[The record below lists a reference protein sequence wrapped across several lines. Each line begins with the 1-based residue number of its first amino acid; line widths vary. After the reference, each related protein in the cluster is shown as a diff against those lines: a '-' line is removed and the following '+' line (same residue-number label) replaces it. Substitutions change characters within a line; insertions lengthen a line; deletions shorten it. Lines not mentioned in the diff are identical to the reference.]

1 MKDFWA
7 IYRRNK
13 GSIIGLVILV
23 VVLIV
28 ALAGPLLMPGDPWEI
43 KARPL
48 LPPSTTFLMGTDVL
62 GRDVLAGV
70 VHGAQVSL
78 LIGLVS
84 TLVAVTLGL
93 LLGAFAG
100 YFGGP
105 IDDIVVRITEFVQT
119 IPSFIL
125 AMVLV
130 AVLGPSIGSIV
141 ISIAVV
147 TWPPVCRLVRAEF
160 MSLVQREFVEAAVV
174 SGQRT
179 ANIIFRE
186 ILPNALSPI
195 IVMASLMVATAILT
209 ESALSFMGLGDPN
222 RISWGY
228 MIGAAR
234 SALRQAWWISVFP
247 GAAIFLTVLAINLVG
262 EGLNDALNPRLA
274 RRGRV

>member
-1 MKDFWA
+1 MRDFWA
-7 IYRRNK
+7 RYRRNK
-13 GSIIGLVILV
+13 GSVVGLVILV
-23 VVLIV
+23 LVLLL
-28 ALAGPLLMPGDPWEI
+28 ALAGPLLLPSDPWDV
-43 KARPL
+43 KGRPL
-48 LPPSTTFLMGTDVL
+48 LPPGSTFPMGTDML
-62 GRDVLAGV
+62 GRDVLSGV
-70 VHGAQVSL
+70 IHGAQVSL

-93 LLGAFAG
+93 LLGAVAG
-100 YFGGP
+100 YFGGI
-105 IDDIVVRITEFVQT
+105 IDDVIVRITEFVQT

-141 ISIAVV
+141 ISIAIV

-160 MSLVQREFVEAAVV
+160 MALVRREFVEAAVV
-174 SGQRT
+174 SGLRT
-179 ANIIFRE
+179 WNIIFRE

-234 SALRQAWWISVFP
+234 AALRQAWWISVFP

>member
-1 MKDFWA
+1 M
-7 IYRRNK
+7 
-13 GSIIGLVILV
+13 
-23 VVLIV
+23 
-28 ALAGPLLMPGDPWEI
+28 
-43 KARPL
+43 
-48 LPPSTTFLMGTDVL
+48 L
-62 GRDVLAGV
+62 GRDVLSGV
-70 VHGAQVSL
+70 IHGAQVSL
-78 LIGLVS
+78 LIGFVS

-93 LLGAFAG
+93 MLGAVAG
-100 YFGGP
+100 YFGGLV
-105 IDDIVVRITEFVQT
+105 DDVIVRITEFVQT

-141 ISIAVV
+141 ISIAIV

-160 MSLVQREFVEAAVV
+160 MALVQREFVEAAVV
-174 SGQRT
+174 SGLKT
-179 ANIIFRE
+179 GNIIFRE

-234 SALRQAWWISVFP
+234 AALRQAWWISVFP

>member
-105 IDDIVVRITEFVQT
+105 VDDIVVRITEFVQT

>member
-1 MKDFWA
+1 MTDFWA
-7 IYRRNK
+7 RYRRNK
-13 GSIIGLVILV
+13 GSVVGLVFLV
-23 VVLIV
+23 LVLIV
-28 ALAGPLLMPGDPWEI
+28 AIAGPLLMTGDPWDV
-43 KARPL
+43 KGRPL
-48 LPPSTTFLMGTDVL
+48 LPPGRAFPMGTDML
-62 GRDVLAGV
+62 GRDVLTGV
-70 VHGAQVSL
+70 IHGAQISL
-78 LIGLVS
+78 LIGFVS

-93 LLGAFAG
+93 MLGAVAG
-100 YFGGP
+100 YFGG
-105 IDDIVVRITEFVQT
+105 IVDDVIVRITEFVQT

-141 ISIAVV
+141 ISIAIV

-160 MSLVQREFVEAAVV
+160 MALVQREFVEAAVV
-174 SGQRT
+174 SGLRT
-179 ANIIFRE
+179 GSIIFRE

-234 SALRQAWWISVFP
+234 AALRQAWWISVFP

>member
-1 MKDFWA
+1 MTDFWRR
-7 IYRRNK
+7 YKRNK
-13 GSIIGLVILV
+13 GSVIGLAILA
-23 VVLIV
+23 LILLM
-28 ALAGPLLMPGDPWEI
+28 ALAGPIAMPEDPWDI
-43 KARPL
+43 KGRPL
-48 LPPSTTFLMGTDVL
+48 LAPGGAFPMGTDVL

-84 TLVAVTLGL
+84 TLAAVTLGL
-93 LLGAFAG
+93 VLGAVAG
-100 YFGGP
+100 YFGGLM
-105 IDDIVVRITEFVQT
+105 DDIVVRVTEFVQT

-160 MSLVQREFVEAAVV
+160 MSLARREFVEAAVV
-174 SGQRT
+174 NGQGT
-179 ANIIFRE
+179 GNIIFRE

-234 SALRQAWWISVFP
+234 AALRQAWWISVFP

>member
-1 MKDFWA
+1 MRDFWA
-7 IYRRNK
+7 RYRRNK
-13 GSIIGLVILV
+13 GSVVGLVILV
-23 VVLIV
+23 LVLLL
-28 ALAGPLLMPGDPWEI
+28 ALAGPLLLPSDPWDV
-43 KARPL
+43 KGRPL
-48 LPPSTTFLMGTDVL
+48 LPPGSTFPMGTDML
-62 GRDVLAGV
+62 GRDVLSGV
-70 VHGAQVSL
+70 IHGAQVSL

-93 LLGAFAG
+93 LLGAVAG
-100 YFGGP
+100 YFGSLV
-105 IDDIVVRITEFVQT
+105 DDVIVRVTEFVQT

-141 ISIAVV
+141 ISIAIV

-160 MSLVQREFVEAAVV
+160 MALVRREFVEAAVV
-174 SGQRT
+174 SGLRT
-179 ANIIFRE
+179 WNIIFRE

-234 SALRQAWWISVFP
+234 AALRQAWWISVFP

>member
-7 IYRRNK
+7 RYRRNK
-13 GSIIGLVILV
+13 GSVVGLVILAL
-23 VVLIV
+23 VLIV
-28 ALAGPLLMPGDPWEI
+28 ALAGPALMPGDPWDI
-43 KARPL
+43 KGRPL
-48 LPPSTTFLMGTDVL
+48 LPPGSTFPMGTDML
-62 GRDVLAGV
+62 GRDVLVGV
-70 VHGAQVSL
+70 IHGSQVSL

-93 LLGAFAG
+93 MLGAVAG
-100 YFGGP
+100 YFGG
-105 IDDIVVRITEFVQT
+105 IVDDVIVRITEFVQT

-141 ISIAVV
+141 ISIAIV

-160 MSLVQREFVEAAVV
+160 MALVQREFVEAAVV
-174 SGQRT
+174 SGLRT
-179 ANIIFRE
+179 GNIIFRE

-234 SALRQAWWISVFP
+234 AALRQAWWISVFP

>member
-7 IYRRNK
+7 RYRRNK
-13 GSIIGLVILV
+13 GSVVGIIILALVL
-23 VVLIV
+23 LL
-28 ALAGPLLMPGDPWEI
+28 ALAGPLLMPGDPWDV
-43 KARPL
+43 KGRPL
-48 LPPSTTFLMGTDVL
+48 LPPSSAFLMGTDML
-62 GRDVLAGV
+62 GRDVLSGV
-70 VHGAQVSL
+70 IHGAQVSL
-78 LIGLVS
+78 LIGFVS
-84 TLVAVTLGL
+84 TLVAITLGL
-93 LLGAFAG
+93 MLGAIAG
-100 YFGGP
+100 YFGG
-105 IDDIVVRITEFVQT
+105 IVDDVIVRVTEFVQT

-141 ISIAVV
+141 ISIAIV

-160 MSLVQREFVEAAVV
+160 MALVQREFVEAAVV
-174 SGQRT
+174 SGLKT
-179 ANIIFRE
+179 GNIIFRE

-234 SALRQAWWISVFP
+234 AALRQAWWISVFP

-262 EGLNDALNPRLA
+262 EGLNDALNPRLT

>member
-1 MKDFWA
+1 MRNFWA

-13 GSIIGLVILV
+13 GSVIGLVILAM
-23 VVLIV
+23 VLV
-28 ALAGPLLMPGDPWEI
+28 LALAGPLLMPGDPWEI

-48 LPPSTTFLMGTDVL
+48 LSPSAAFPMGTDVL

-93 LLGAFAG
+93 LLGAVAG

-105 IDDIVVRITEFVQT
+105 VDDIVVRITEFVQT

>member
-1 MKDFWA
+1 MMDFWA
-7 IYRRNK
+7 RYRRNK
-13 GSIIGLVILV
+13 GSVVGLVILAL
-23 VVLIV
+23 VLIL
-28 ALAGPLLMPGDPWEI
+28 ALAGPLVMSGDPWDI
-43 KARPL
+43 KGRPL
-48 LPPSTTFLMGTDVL
+48 LPPSGAFPMGTDLL
-62 GRDVLAGV
+62 GRDVLTGV
-70 VHGAQVSL
+70 IHGAQISL
-78 LIGLVS
+78 LIGFIS

-93 LLGAFAG
+93 LLGAVAG
-100 YFGGP
+100 YFGGI
-105 IDDIVVRITEFVQT
+105 IDDVIVRITEFVQT

-141 ISIAVV
+141 ISIAIV

-160 MSLVQREFVEAAVV
+160 MALVQREFVEAAVV
-174 SGQRT
+174 SGLRT
-179 ANIIFRE
+179 GNIIFRE

-234 SALRQAWWISVFP
+234 AALRQAWWISVFP

>member
-1 MKDFWA
+1 MTDFWA

-13 GSIIGLVILV
+13 GSVIGLVILAM
-23 VVLIV
+23 VLV
-28 ALAGPLLMPGDPWEI
+28 MALAGPLLMPGDPWEI

-48 LPPSTTFLMGTDVL
+48 LPPSAAFPMGTDVL

-70 VHGAQVSL
+70 VHGAQISL

-93 LLGAFAG
+93 LLGAVAG
-100 YFGGP
+100 YFGGL
-105 IDDIVVRITEFVQT
+105 IDDLVVRITEFVQT

>member
-1 MKDFWA
+1 MRNFWA

-13 GSIIGLVILV
+13 GSVIGIVILAM
-23 VVLIV
+23 VLML
-28 ALAGPLLMPGDPWEI
+28 ALAGPILMPDDPWDI
-43 KARPL
+43 KGRPL
-48 LPPSTTFLMGTDVL
+48 MPPSVAFPMGTDVL

-93 LLGAFAG
+93 LLGAVAG
-100 YFGGP
+100 YFGG
-105 IDDIVVRITEFVQT
+105 IVDDIVVRITEFVQT

-160 MSLVQREFVEAAVV
+160 MSLVQREFVEAAIV

-179 ANIIFRE
+179 GNIIFRE

-234 SALRQAWWISVFP
+234 AALRQAWWISVFP

>member
-1 MKDFWA
+1 MRSFWS
-7 IYRRNK
+7 IYGRNK
-13 GSIIGLVILV
+13 GSVIGLVILGI
-23 VVLIV
+23 VLIV

-48 LPPSTTFLMGTDVL
+48 LAPSAAFPMGTDVL

-70 VHGAQVSL
+70 VHGAQISL

-93 LLGAFAG
+93 LLGAVAG
-100 YFGGP
+100 YFGG
-105 IDDIVVRITEFVQT
+105 IVDDLVVRITEFVQT

-141 ISIAVV
+141 ISIAIV

>member
-1 MKDFWA
+1 MTNFWA

-13 GSIIGLVILV
+13 GSVIGLVILAM
-23 VVLIV
+23 VLIM

-48 LPPSTTFLMGTDVL
+48 LAPSAAFPMGTDVL

-93 LLGAFAG
+93 LLGACAG
-100 YFGGP
+100 YFGGAV
-105 IDDIVVRITEFVQT
+105 DDIVVRITEFVQT

-186 ILPNALSPI
+186 VLPNALSPI
-195 IVMASLMVATAILT
+195 IVMASLMVASAILT